1 MMRLLRLT
9 ADAGTLVVAA
19 LHDLGLAARYSN
31 TVLAMQDGRVIAQ
44 GPPETVLTRELIER
58 AFGLRRRGG
67 DDFGPV
73 WEAVPGAPRDE

>member
-1 MMRLLRLT
+1 
-9 ADAGTLVVAA
+9 
-19 LHDLGLAARYSN
+19 
-31 TVLAMQDGRVIAQ
+31 MQDGRVIAQ

-73 WEAVPGAPRDE
+73 WEAVPGAPKDE